1 MGEQKKVVKKMN
13 KKQLTPLVLAI
24 LLIIIGV
31 IDLTLPVLGII
42 NLKRMLL
49 ASFGLIA
56 LFNLISFIIT
66 YKDKDIESIL
76 TFIVSLLIMTL
87 SCFLDLKQNVN
98 VAIVLMIWVAFISLV
113 RLKKADYYNDCKN
126 KAWIIQM
133 ISIAIFILTG
143 LLTAVNLS
151 YTSKIQILIFG
162 YFFLINGILE
172 LVDPLVLYL
181 GKLNENN
188 K

>member
-1 MGEQKKVVKKMN
+1 MN
-13 KKQLTPLVLAI
+13 KKQLTPVVLAI

-31 IDLTLPVLGII
+31 VIIALPVLDFV
-42 NLKRMLL
+42 NLKVTLFS
-49 ASFGLIA
+49 SFGLIA

-66 YKDKDIESIL
+66 YKDKDLESLL
-76 TFIVSLLIMTL
+76 TFIVSGLIL
-87 SCFLDLKQNVN
+87 FLVVYLDLTKFVN
-98 VAIVLMIWVAFISLV
+98 VAMILMIWVAFISLV
-113 RLKKADYYNDCKN
+113 RLKKADYYNDRKN

-133 ISIAIFILTG
+133 VSIAIFILTG

-151 YTSKIQILIFG
+151 YSSTIQTLLFG

-172 LVDPLVLYL
+172 LVDPLILYI
-181 GKLNENN
+181 GKLNENS

>member
-1 MGEQKKVVKKMN
+1 MN
-13 KKQLTPLVLAI
+13 NKQLTPVVLAI

-31 IDLTLPVLGII
+31 VIIALPVLDFV
-42 NLKRMLL
+42 NLKATLF

-56 LFNLISFIIT
+56 LFNLVSFIIT
-66 YKDKDIESIL
+66 YKDKDLESLL
-76 TFIVSLLIMTL
+76 TFIVSSLIL
-87 SCFLDLKQNVN
+87 FLVGYLDLTKFVN
-98 VAIVLMIWVAFISLV
+98 VAMILMIWVAFISLV
-113 RLKKADYYNDCKN
+113 RLKKADYYNDRKN

-133 ISIAIFILTG
+133 VSIAIFILTG

-151 YTSKIQILIFG
+151 YSSTIQTLLFG

-172 LVDPLVLYL
+172 LVDPLILYI
-181 GKLNENN
+181 GKLNENR